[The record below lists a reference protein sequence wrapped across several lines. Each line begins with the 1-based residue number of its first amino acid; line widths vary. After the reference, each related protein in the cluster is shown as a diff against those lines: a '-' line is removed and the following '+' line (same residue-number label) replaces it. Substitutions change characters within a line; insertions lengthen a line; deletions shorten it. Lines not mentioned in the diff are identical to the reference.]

1 MRPRAIASSS
11 AALAA
16 ALTIVAFTT
25 AGTLAAAAPALAGGS
40 PAELYTLNCWGCHK
54 PHAEG
59 IPGTVP
65 RLADSM
71 GDFLHVPGGRAY
83 LVQVPGVATAA
94 MSDAEIAQVLNWL
107 LFTFNKAELPTDF
120 KPYTAAEVA
129 RYRAHRLIRVVET
142 RDALVKQL
150 KAKGIDVPDDRLA
163 GEPTAAPA
171 AKP

>member
-1 MRPRAIASSS
+1 MNPRALSTSPV
-11 AALAA
+11 
-16 ALTIVAFTT
+16 ALTDAAVAAVALIVV
-25 AGTLAAAAPALAGGS
+25 GVLAVSTPVRAGGS

-65 RLADSM
+65 RLAHSM

-94 MSDAEIAQVLNWL
+94 LSDAEIAEVLNWL
-107 LFTFNKAELPTDF
+107 LFTFNKTELPKGF

-129 RYRAHRLIRVVET
+129 RYRAHQLLRVVET

-150 KAKGIDVPDDRLA
+150 KAKGIEVPDDRLA
-163 GEPTAAPA
+163 GEPTAATP
-171 AKP
+171 